1 MNRESR
7 SAVFLF
13 PAYIDRCGDSGRIH
27 VFQED
32 ARRPHGEILDIL
44 GIGDGRSH
52 TSLHEKS
59 GRGLHG

>member
-44 GIGDGRSH
+44 GIGDGRSAF
-52 TSLHEKS
+52 
-59 GRGLHG
+59 